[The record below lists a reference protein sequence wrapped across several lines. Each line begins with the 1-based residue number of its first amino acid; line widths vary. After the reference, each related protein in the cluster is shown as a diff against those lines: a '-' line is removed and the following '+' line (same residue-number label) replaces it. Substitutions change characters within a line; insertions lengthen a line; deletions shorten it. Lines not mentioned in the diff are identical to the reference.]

1 MSTAPVDFG
10 AAARGLSKANGAAL
24 APDVADS
31 DSGPRPAALRC
42 LTADEFF
49 AAESPANLV
58 VPALGICPGPPTG
71 FVGRHL
77 SARRLSL
84 FRWAFRSRRGGIYGA
99 HGPSSA
105 VPARSRLRAGAATY
119 KGAN

>member
-71 FVGRHL
+71 FVGQAFVGKTIVAL
-77 SARRLSL
+77 SMGLS
-84 FRWAFRSRRGGIYGA
+84 
-99 HGPSSA
+99 
-105 VPARSRLRAGAATY
+105 VAT
-119 KGAN
+119 GRD